1 MNELAGKY
9 EGQDRYECRKNWV
22 SDLEAAGYLVKTE
35 EKVIPMGT
43 VLQMPYGYRRYG
55 IRPVVR
61 KDGRTGKTGN
71 RSCEKR

>member
-22 SDLEAAGYLVKTE
+22 ADLEAAGYLVKTE

-43 VLQMPYGYRRYG
+43 
-55 IRPVVR
+55 
-61 KDGRTGKTGN
+61 
-71 RSCEKR
+71 C